1 MSKPTAERFHGI
13 ITPMVTPLSDP
24 YTLDTQG
31 LERII
36 DHLIDGGVDG
46 IFILGTTGEGPSHG
60 YALRRDLIERT
71 VTQVRG
77 RVPVLVGVTDTAAE
91 EAINMA
97 RFCRQA
103 KADAVVLAPPCYFK
117 PRQPELLRYFREMA
131 RRCPLPMFLYNIPSQ
146 TGVSIDPMTVAG
158 ALEERNI
165 IGFKDSSG
173 DMTYFHKL
181 RNVMADR
188 PDITLLVGPEEL
200 LAEALV
206 IGAHGGVPGGSNLQ
220 PRLFASMIDAWRN
233 RDLNALLAL
242 HEQVMDMSNRLYG
255 IGMYS
260 STFLSSI
267 KAALKLVGLCD
278 DAMAMPIGQI
288 EKADRDTVR
297 RHLVSMGLLAED
309 GHATPHTHM
318 SRRAPR

>member
-1 MSKPTAERFHGI
+1 
-13 ITPMVTPLSDP
+13 
-24 YTLDTQG
+24 
-31 LERII
+31 
-36 DHLIDGGVDG
+36 
-46 IFILGTTGEGPSHG
+46 
-60 YALRRDLIERT
+60 
-71 VTQVRG
+71 
-77 RVPVLVGVTDTAAE
+77 
-91 EAINMA
+91 
-97 RFCRQA
+97 
-103 KADAVVLAPPCYFK
+103 
-117 PRQPELLRYFREMA
+117 
-131 RRCPLPMFLYNIPSQ
+131 
-146 TGVSIDPMTVAG
+146 
-158 ALEERNI
+158 
-165 IGFKDSSG
+165 
-173 DMTYFHKL
+173 MTYFHKL

-233 RDLNALLAL
+233 RDLDALLAL
-242 HEQVMDMSNRLYG
+242 HDRVMDMSNRLYG

-297 RHLVSMGLLAED
+297 RHLVSMGLLTED
-309 GHATPHTHM
+309 DHATPRTHANQRT
-318 SRRAPR
+318 SR

>member
-1 MSKPTAERFHGI
+1 
-13 ITPMVTPLSDP
+13 MVTPLTDP
-24 YTLDTQG
+24 YTLDTRG
-31 LERII
+31 LERLI
-36 DHLIDGGVDG
+36 DHLLEGGVDG
-46 IFILGTTGEGPSHG
+46 IFVLGTTDQRPIHA
-60 YALRRDLIERT
+60 YALRKELIERT
-71 VTQVRG
+71 ATQVNG

-97 RFCRQA
+97 CFCRQA

-131 RRCPLPMFLYNIPSQ
+131 RRFPLPMFMYNIPSQ
-146 TGVSIDPMTVAG
+146 SGVSIDPMTVAG

-173 DMTYFHKL
+173 NMAYFHKL
-181 RNVMADR
+181 RNVLADR

-200 LAEALV
+200 LAESLV
-206 IGAHGGVPGGSNLQ
+206 VGAHGGVPGGSNLQ
-220 PRLFASMIDAWRN
+220 PRLFASMMDAWRS

-242 HEQVMDMSNRLYG
+242 HEQVMDMSNRLYS

-267 KAALKLVGLCD
+267 KASLKLVGICD
-278 DAMAMPIGQI
+278 EAMAMPVGHI
-288 EKADRDTVR
+288 EKVDRETVR
-297 RHLVSMGLLAED
+297 RHLVSLGLLTEGGTVTLRKTLVQRVYND
-309 GHATPHTHM
+309 ETN
-318 SRRAPR
+318 